1 MQIELPLD
9 GGTLFGLASFAV
21 AVIFQS
27 AMLKRNVEII
37 TSRIAKIEDD
47 MSKITQLLISNEG
60 LTQRLGALSE
70 RVRHMEEINTALHTS
85 ILNQAQPPP
94 QRRTRKIQE

>member
-9 GGTLFGLASFAV
+9 GGTLLGLASFAV

-37 TSRIAKIEDD
+37 TTRVRKIEDD
-47 MSKITQLLISNEG
+47 MAKITQLLISNEG
-60 LTQRLGALSE
+60 LTQRMNAMAE
-70 RVRHMEEINTALHTS
+70 RLRHVEEITTALHIS
-85 ILNQAQPPP
+85 QAQVGRAP
-94 QRRTRKIQE
+94 RSKSSGL